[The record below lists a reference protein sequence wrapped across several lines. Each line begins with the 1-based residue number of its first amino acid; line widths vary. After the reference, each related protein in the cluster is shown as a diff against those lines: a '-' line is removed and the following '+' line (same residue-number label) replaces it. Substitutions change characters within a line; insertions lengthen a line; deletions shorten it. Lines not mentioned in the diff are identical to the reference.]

1 MRKIMVIALAAF
13 LFGPMF
19 CSAQVLTKNSYG
31 TEIDV
36 STKSGG
42 PVSIAVNATK
52 NLTFLTVNES
62 SPVTIFIRYRNG
74 NGGYKVDKKEVLIT
88 SKNLDLS
95 PTMATYKK
103 GEKSSTTSKTSAFDE
118 SSQKN
123 QTLSGDKGSSSSMID
138 MPVTGD
144 RISLTVRDSSSHRFM
159 VIGPVGSPF
168 IGIALAPD
176 QVSNPVNASIGLHQL
191 TALVDMDQEG
201 SSTGRNFS
209 QAVIKLIVV
218 AGQEEIVVRDEN
230 ITPITGGQVKVQ
242 IRSNFPFRVA
252 FVSGKL
258 AGKAMKRNLKGKYEF
273 DMGFNSLS
281 IQFFK
286 NGVRYQADVEFLVA
300 EGDKTIVLG
309 ESNLRNVVAVGGYST
324 F

>member
-1 MRKIMVIALAAF
+1 MRKIMFIALAAF
-13 LFGPMF
+13 LLGPIVGT
-19 CSAQVLTKNSYG
+19 AQVRTTNSYG
-31 TEIDV
+31 MEIDV
-36 STKSGG
+36 KTRSGG
-42 PVSIAVNATK
+42 PVAIPNKAARF
-52 NLTFLTVNES
+52 LTFLSVNPNQ
-62 SPVTIFIRYRNG
+62 PVTIFITYRDG
-74 NGGYKVDKKEVLIT
+74 KGGYKTDKKDVLIT
-88 SKNLDLS
+88 SNELDLS
-95 PTMATYKK
+95 PTMATYTK
-103 GEKSSTTSKTSAFDE
+103 GEKSAANKTSTPSEDN
-118 SSQKN
+118 KN
-123 QTLSGDKGSSSSMID
+123 PLFVGDKGSSSSMTD
-138 MPVTGD
+138 MPLVGE
-144 RISLTVRDSSSHRFM
+144 RIPLTVRDSSDHRFM

-168 IGIALAPD
+168 LGVALAPD
-176 QVSNPVNASIGLHQL
+176 QVSDPVNASIGLHQL

-218 AGQEEIVVRDEN
+218 AGQEEIVVRNEN

-258 AGKAMKRNLKGKYEF
+258 AGKAMKRNLKGRYDF

-281 IQFFK
+281 IQFFR

-309 ESNLRNVVAVGGYST
+309 ESNLRNVVAVGGYGT

>member
-1 MRKIMVIALAAF
+1 MVIALAAF
-13 LFGPMF
+13 LLGPII
-19 CSAQVLTKNSYG
+19 CTAQVLTKNSYG

-42 PVSIAVNATK
+42 PVSISANATK

-74 NGGYKVDKKEVLIT
+74 SGYKVDKKEVIIS

-95 PTMATYKK
+95 PNMATYKK
-103 GEKSSTTSKTSAFDE
+103 GEKSTTTGKTATSTE
-118 SSQKN
+118 SGQKD